1 MHNEWKDHRS
11 TGRFIDSVTSTLQS
25 GVLRGRQDEVT
36 AITAFA
42 AALVGWNLLAGGV
55 TGFGMV
61 KHDPILPYLPVLS
74 LPMTFFSITGS
85 SLGLL
90 LVFRTNAAYARWD
103 DARKQ
108 WGSIINQCA
117 NPQP

>member
-42 AALVGWNLLAGGV
+42 AAIVGGNPLRSTLALAPA
-55 TGFGMV
+55 TLNPSPSPYPYIS
-61 KHDPILPYLPVLS
+61 PISPLYLP
-74 LPMTFFSITGS
+74 
-85 SLGLL
+85 
-90 LVFRTNAAYARWD
+90 
-103 DARKQ
+103 
-108 WGSIINQCA
+108 
-117 NPQP
+117 

>member
-1 MHNEWKDHRS
+1 
-11 TGRFIDSVTSTLQS
+11 
-25 GVLRGRQDEVT
+25 
-36 AITAFA
+36 
-42 AALVGWNLLAGGV
+42 
-55 TGFGMV
+55 MV

-117 NPQP
+117 NPNPNPNPYPNPNPNQVLRQ